1 MINKNGEDN
10 KYDTENV
17 NDKQKSVDN
26 EYDTDVNFYM
36 LINHLLKKNLKTL
49 GRGGGGGGTPLNIP
63 SLLNTPLHMI
73 FLINIY
79 VKLFVIHKMSW
90 G

>member
-17 NDKQKSVDN
+17 NDKQRSVDN

-49 GRGGGGGGTPLNIP
+49 GRGGGVHP
-63 SLLNTPLHMI
+63 
-73 FLINIY
+73 
-79 VKLFVIHKMSW
+79 
-90 G
+90 

>member
-1 MINKNGEDN
+1 MINKNGKDN

-49 GRGGGGGGTPLNIP
+49 GRGGGGGYTPEH
-63 SLLNTPLHMI
+63 PLPPKYATSHD
-73 FLINIY
+73 FSY
-79 VKLFVIHKMSW
+79 
-90 G
+90 